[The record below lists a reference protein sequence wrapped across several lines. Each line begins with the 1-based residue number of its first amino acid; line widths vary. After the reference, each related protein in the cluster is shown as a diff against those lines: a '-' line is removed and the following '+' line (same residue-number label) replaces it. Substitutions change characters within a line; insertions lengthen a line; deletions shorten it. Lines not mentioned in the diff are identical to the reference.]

1 MLRKLV
7 LFPLPLIQR
16 DGYFNKLHYLAEP
29 ERQTE
34 NIYLKWK
41 IKFSIYDKWFA
52 LHLIHILWLEKSKSH
67 LDIPANAKAH

>member
-1 MLRKLV
+1 MLQKLV

-16 DGYFNKLHYLAEP
+16 DGYFNKRYYLAEP

-41 IKFSIYDKWFA
+41 IKF
-52 LHLIHILWLEKSKSH
+52 
-67 LDIPANAKAH
+67 